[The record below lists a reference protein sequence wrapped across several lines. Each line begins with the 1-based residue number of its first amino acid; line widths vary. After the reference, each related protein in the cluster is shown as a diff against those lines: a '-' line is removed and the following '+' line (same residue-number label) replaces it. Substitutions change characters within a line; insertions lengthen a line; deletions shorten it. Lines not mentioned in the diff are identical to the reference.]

1 MHQNRRG
8 FRPVLIPTLLEN
20 VSKASL
26 LRHQTHRHR
35 LSYASREKFE
45 HSEWFDH
52 FGNRSGKNSATQCH
66 NQSLNNKTVPDG
78 LIVLHLVFPV
88 PDGD

>member
-1 MHQNRRG
+1 MSPKHPYFVTN
-8 FRPVLIPTLLEN
+8 LIVIGSVMPAERVVNNLNGLIILEI
-20 VSKASL
+20 AL
-26 LRHQTHRHR
+26 
-35 LSYASREKFE
+35 AI
-45 HSEWFDH
+45 
-52 FGNRSGKNSATQCH
+52 NSATQCH